1 MRSDKRSS
9 WLLSLLG
16 TLIYLLLV
24 GVIIVEAI
32 DLFLGEI
39 EVYWP
44 GERSYRFC
52 FEFENGFTLKGGD
65 RVYEGEDSCVI

>member
-1 MRSDKRSS
+1 M
-9 WLLSLLG
+9 
-16 TLIYLLLV
+16 